1 MERTSCNL
9 AGLFVLAVLWGISSS
24 VATAGDDDG
33 KSARGSEKRV
43 EIRIQVDQD
52 GVHVNSSGLENS
64 EEIAALIQKKLAEA
78 MPEFVLG
85 KPGPKQQRIEIRKVL
100 SGKDVAGKE
109 FRWNFAPAD
118 GGHPMVFIADGKKS
132 PGKSSEKR
140 MLLRAL
146 EGGHKVKVAA
156 VPKGDGEIAVTV
168 VSGQDE
174 VPTHRLGIAIVGQA
188 GLVIGDVAKGSP
200 ADKAGIEDGD
210 LLIAVNRNMVGEVS
224 ELLELVSK
232 AGRDHKKLSLTIV
245 RDHDELRTIE
255 VTPAKIENQEHE
267 ADNDHEEDADEND
280 DQDGGRDRQSRTDSG
295 RTLRWQAL
303 VEGNTR
309 EVEKAR
315 EAVERSVREARAH
328 VKKHVHEL
336 AAERDHHLAQQHAQA
351 MHAART
357 SELTQLRQDLE
368 ALRKEVAEL
377 KENLDDRD

>member
-9 AGLFVLAVLWGISSS
+9 AGLFVLAVLWGVSSS

-33 KSARGSEKRV
+33 KSAKGIEKRV

-52 GVHVNSSGLENS
+52 GVHVHSSGLENS
-64 EEIAALIQKKLAEA
+64 QELAALIQKKLGEA

-85 KPGPKQQRIEIRKVL
+85 KPGQKQRIEIRKVL
-100 SGKDVAGKE
+100 SDKDVAGKE

-118 GGHPMVFIADGKKS
+118 GGHAMVFIADGKKS
-132 PGKSSEKR
+132 PDKSSEKR

-146 EGGHKVKVAA
+146 EGGHKVKVAT
-156 VPKGDGEIAVTV
+156 VPKGDGEVAVTV

-174 VPTHRLGIAIVGQA
+174 APTHRLGIAIVGQA
-188 GLVIGDVAKGSP
+188 GLVIGDVAKDSP
-200 ADKAGIEDGD
+200 AEAAGVEDGD
-210 LLIAVNRNMVGEVS
+210 LLIAVDGDTIGDVS
-224 ELLELVSK
+224 DLLALVSK
-232 AGRDHKKLSLTIV
+232 AGRDQKKLTLTIV

-255 VTPAKIENQEHE
+255 VTPAKIEDQGHD
-267 ADNDHEEDADEND
+267 ADDHEENADEKD
-280 DQDGGRDRQSRTDSG
+280 GQDGDRDRQSRTDSA
-295 RTLRWQAL
+295 RALRWKAL
-303 VEGNTR
+303 VEGNAR

-315 EAVERSVREARAH
+315 EAVERSVQEARAQ

-336 AAERDHHLAQQHAQA
+336 AEERDHQLLQQHAQA